1 MQETTCLI
9 QEGFKCNPD
18 AFKLSK
24 TLVSAGFISS
34 MEGEISYTYS
44 STILKHMSKD
54 QEEFFNQAA
63 APGLE
68 HWKKSFSKGF
78 NSGQYDSEVGFEQ
91 RFQNWMLQGGMNRLM
106 TENCFVKCLIGA
118 FGGGALGLGFGAFLA
133 PFDGR
138 SGMRVS
144 SSLRVE
150 NLK

>member
-1 MQETTCLI
+1 MARSKLI
-9 QEGFKCNPD
+9 RTEADFSFTPQ
-18 AFKLSK
+18 
-24 TLVSAGFISS
+24 T
-34 MEGEISYTYS
+34 
-44 STILKHMSKD
+44 MSKD
-54 QEEFFNQAA
+54 QEFFNQAA

-78 NSGQYDSEVGFEQ
+78 QSGQHDSEVGFEQ

-138 SGMRVS
+138 SGMRVRLLEAAHWRWRNHLTTHGIGERQHNDEGNCHCHT
-144 SSLRVE
+144 SLDCY
-150 NLK
+150 KI